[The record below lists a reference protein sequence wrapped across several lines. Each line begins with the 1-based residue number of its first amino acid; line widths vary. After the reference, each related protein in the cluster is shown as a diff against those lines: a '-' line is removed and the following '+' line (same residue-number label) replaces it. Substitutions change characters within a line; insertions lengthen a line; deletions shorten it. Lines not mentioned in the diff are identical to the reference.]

1 MKLKDGLVLR
11 EIAGEC
17 VVVSL
22 ENDLNFDGM
31 ITLNGSAKTLWLAL
45 EQGADERSLVNRL
58 LEKYEVDE
66 TTALA
71 AVKSFL
77 AKISELNF
85 IE

>member
-11 EIAGEC
+11 ELAGEC

-22 ENDLNFDGM
+22 ESDLNFDGM
-31 ITLNGSAKTLWLAL
+31 ITLNDTAKTLWLAL
-45 EQGADERSLVNRL
+45 EQGADESSLVARL
-58 LEKYEVDE
+58 LQEYEVDE
-66 TTALA
+66 ATAVV